1 MNILPIHTEED
12 YRAALQDVSA
22 LFDNEPERNSP
33 EGNYFEAMIILIEA
47 YETKQFPRYSPTEAF
62 KFRMEHSGD

>member
-33 EGNYFEAMIILIEA
+33 EGNYFEAIIILIEA
-47 YETKQFPRYSPTEAF
+47 YETKQFPRYNPTEAF